1 MIEWLLTG
9 YNPIIYLMVSI
20 LIAIIIIAIVM
31 TCVKNDKI
39 ADVIGSFGI
48 FIFIQ
53 AFILS
58 FIFACAPIVHTTSDW
73 VTVYQTGNDRKVTL
87 NLDNIW
93 TGEITTNEIGPS
105 YKHIENNNLH
115 GTISIDENG
124 SHGQY
129 SIDVKQ
135 ENIVENKK
143 LNEHSKLV
151 KVEYRRY
158 ESQHK
163 ELFGFAGQ
171 EEKPKNDGELRL
183 TFDDGDADIKKIFK
197 H

>member
-9 YNPIIYLMVSI
+9 NNPIIYLMVSI
-20 LIAIIIIAIVM
+20 LIAIIIAIVM

-53 AFILS
+53 AFIIS
-58 FIFACAPIVHTTSDW
+58 FIFVCAPIVHTTSDW
-73 VTVYQTGNDRKVTL
+73 VTVYQIGNDRKVTL

-158 ESQHK
+158 ESQHN
-163 ELFGFAGQ
+163 ELFGFAGKD
-171 EEKPKNDGELRL
+171 EKPKNDGELRL

>member
-9 YNPIIYLMVSI
+9 NNPIIYLMVSI
-20 LIAIIIIAIVM
+20 LIAIIIAIVM

-53 AFILS
+53 AFIIS
-58 FIFACAPIVHTTSDW
+58 FIFVCAPIVHTTSDW
-73 VTVYQTGNDRKVTL
+73 VTVYQIGNDRKVTL

-129 SIDVKQ
+129 SIDVKP
-135 ENIVENKK
+135 ENIIENKK

-163 ELFGFAGQ
+163 ELFGFVGKD
-171 EEKPKNDGELRL
+171 EKPKNDGELRL